1 MAEQQNGFPDFEKV
15 SNDFYKQWESSMT
28 RWWDQ
33 VLESPAFLDGMGKN
47 AAGYAKARGAWQKQM
62 DEMAD
67 KMHLPGR
74 ADLVRLARICTML
87 EERLLQQEERLL
99 QQEERILELQ
109 DRMVGLEKEIIYSR
123 IEAAEARLE
132 QREHAGRMEE
142 ILKQILSN
150 TGTTGSAADGK
161 RRTEGA

>member
-67 KMHLPGR
+67 KMHLPGK

-87 EERLLQQEERLL
+87 EERLLQQED
-99 QQEERILELQ
+99 RILELH
-109 DRMVGLEKEIIYSR
+109 DRMVGLEKELIHSR

-132 QREHAGRMEE
+132 QREQAGRMEE
-142 ILKQILSN
+142 LLKQMLTS
-150 TGTTGSAADGK
+150 TGAGSGAGTGAADGK
-161 RRTEGA
+161 RRRAEGA